1 MRGTIFEH
9 LDSGAPMSSAAELAR
24 RYFEAIGARDLDA
37 ALSMW
42 APGGIERLVGQRE
55 LTAPDG
61 VRSFLTELGG
71 AFPDLTWEVLDLIG
85 SDSESRVAVRWRAS
99 GTFAGPGTFQD
110 FVANGAHLEM
120 EGCDIL
126 TFTAEDKLERL
137 EAYVDSGNVA
147 RQLGV
152 LPPSGSRAESNLT
165 KLANVRTRARAW
177 IRGGDAERI
186 AEGVWLVRGG
196 IPKSMNVY
204 LIEDEGGVTVFDAG
218 ISDMAVPLAAAT
230 ARLGGIK
237 RIVLGHA
244 DADHRGAAP
253 GLQAPVY
260 CHPADREA
268 AESPETYRPYWD
280 RSKLDMH
287 GRTVLWRLIA
297 TWDGGPVEIAG
308 TVEEGDEIAGFRVV
322 HLPGHAPGL
331 IGLFRESDRLALV
344 SDTVYT
350 VDPQS
355 GRREPAH
362 VPHPA
367 FNQNTDRA
375 RDSIGKLAALDP
387 ASVWAGHADPV
398 TGDVRAQLERA
409 ASGA

>member
-1 MRGTIFEH
+1 
-9 LDSGAPMSSAAELAR
+9 MSSAADLAR
-24 RYFEAIGARDLDA
+24 RYFEAIAAYDLDA
-37 ALSMW
+37 ALGMW
-42 APGGIERLVGQRE
+42 TSGGVERLVGQRE

-61 VRSFLTELGG
+61 VRELQQELRG
-71 AFPDLTWEVLDLIG
+71 AFPDLRWEVLDVIG
-85 SDSESRVAVRWRAS
+85 SDAERRAAVRWRAS
-99 GTFAGPGTFQD
+99 GTFAGPGTFQG

-120 EGCDIL
+120 EGCDVL
-126 TFTAEDKLERL
+126 TFGGDEDKLERL
-137 EAYVDSGNVA
+137 EAYIDSGDVA

-177 IRGGDAERI
+177 IHGGDAERI

-196 IPKSMNVY
+196 VPKTMNVY

-218 ISDMAVPLAAAT
+218 ISDMAAPLSAAA

-253 GLQAPVY
+253 ALNAPVY
-260 CHPADREA
+260 CHPADRDA
-268 AESPETYRPYWD
+268 AESSETYRPYWD
-280 RSKLDMH
+280 RSKLDMR

-308 TVEEGDEIAGFRVV
+308 TVDENDEIAGFRVV

-350 VDPQS
+350 LDPQS
-355 GRREPAH
+355 GRKEPPH

-367 FNQNTDRA
+367 FNQDTDEA
-375 RDSIGKLAALDP
+375 LASIRKLADLDP
-387 ASVWAGHADPV
+387 VSVWAGHADPV
-398 TGDVRAQLERA
+398 TGDVHAQLERA
-409 ASGA
+409 AGGA

>member
-1 MRGTIFEH
+1 M
-9 LDSGAPMSSAAELAR
+9 ANAAELAR
-24 RYFEAIGARDLDA
+24 RYFEAIAARDLDA
-37 ALSMW
+37 ALDMW
-42 APGGIERLVGQRE
+42 APGGVERLVGQRE
-55 LTAPDG
+55 LAAPDG
-61 VRSFLTELGG
+61 VRELQEELRG
-71 AFPDLTWEVLDLIG
+71 AFPDLGWEVLDVIG
-85 SDSESRVAVRWRAS
+85 SDTERRAAVRWRAS
-99 GTFAGPGTFQD
+99 GTFAGPGTFQG

-120 EGCDIL
+120 EGCDVL

-137 EAYVDSGNVA
+137 EAYLDSGDVA

-152 LPPSGSRAESNLT
+152 LPPAGSRAESNLT

-177 IRGGDAERI
+177 IQGSDAERI

-196 IPKSMNVY
+196 IPKTMNVY
-204 LIEDEGGVTVFDAG
+204 LIEDDGGVTVFDAG
-218 ISDMAVPLAAAT
+218 ISDMAAPIAAAA

-237 RIVLGHA
+237 RAVLGHA

-253 GLQAPVY
+253 GLNAPVY
-260 CHPADREA
+260 CHPAEKPA
-268 AESPETYRPYWD
+268 AESPDAHRPYWD
-280 RSKLDMH
+280 RSKLDLQ

-297 TWDGGPVEIAG
+297 SWDGGPVEIAG
-308 TVEEGDEIAGFRVV
+308 TVDEGDEIAGFRVI

-331 IGLFRESDRLALV
+331 IGLFRESDQLALV

-350 VDPQS
+350 LDTH

-362 VPHPA
+362 VPHEA
-367 FNQNTDRA
+367 FNQDTEQA
-375 RDSIGKLAALDP
+375 LASIGKLAALDP
-387 ASVWAGHADPV
+387 ISVWPGHADPV